1 MAFDSGGIGS
11 ERAQPLPSASAEG
24 LALLVSKEV
33 AQVQKEITTELREKP
48 ARDEEDIVDVKNAKT
63 EELAAAASSGDANNE
78 KKASTDEKKESA
90 DPNAGSVVSIT
101 V

>member
-1 MAFDSGGIGS
+1 MALGSGGIGS
-11 ERAQPLPSASAEG
+11 EGAQALPSASAEG

-48 ARDEEDIVDVKNAKT
+48 AREEADIVDVNAKT
-63 EELAAAASSGDANNE
+63 EELAAAASSADANNE
-78 KKASTDEKKESA
+78 KNASSDQKKEKPAPDS
-90 DPNAGSVVSIT
+90 GTVVSIT

>member
-1 MAFDSGGIGS
+1 MALGSGGIGS
-11 ERAQPLPSASAEG
+11 EGAQALPSASAEG

-48 ARDEEDIVDVKNAKT
+48 AREEEDIVDVKNAKT
-63 EELAAAASSGDANNE
+63 EELAAAASSGDASNE
-78 KKASTDEKKESA
+78 KKASTDEKKEPA
-90 DPNAGSVVSIT
+90 DSNPAVSIT